1 MAISGSTPISPAMP
15 PLTERPWELLLKQ
28 HLEFE
33 EDCKTSKRPV
43 KRGCLFTGLFSYV
56 VVFCLIVGGNLLS
69 HTLPGAVPSARAG
82 LASGFGMGNRA
93 FPCRYRHRQIIGTT
107 RVLMHGVLCQILH
120 SGRVSHRKGCACFL
134 SVRQES
140 IFLVTCYKPTSVGC
154 VCLLVY

>member
-1 MAISGSTPISPAMP
+1 EALPTPYL
-15 PLTERPWELLLKQ
+15 PLRRTLG
-28 HLEFE
+28 FD

-43 KRGCLFTGLFSYV
+43 KRGYLFTGPFSYV

-93 FPCRYRHRQIIGTT
+93 FPCRYRHRQIIGTNCSDALGCCVRYCIVDAFT
-107 RVLMHGVLCQILH
+107 PGVSPVCL
-120 SGRVSHRKGCACFL
+120 FL

-140 IFLVTCYKPTSVGC
+140 FSLRLRYQTKPT
-154 VCLLVY
+154 